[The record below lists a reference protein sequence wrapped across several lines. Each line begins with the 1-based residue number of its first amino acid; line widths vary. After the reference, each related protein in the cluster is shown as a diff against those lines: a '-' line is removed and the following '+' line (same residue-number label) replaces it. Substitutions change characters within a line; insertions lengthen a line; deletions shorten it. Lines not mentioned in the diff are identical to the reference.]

1 MPAVARTTDAD
12 SAGGVVTSKQ
22 SSVWANNLTISVD
35 GSSVSSHAPFVP
47 PHTSPVT
54 ANGSASVFAKNIP
67 INVQGNSDSCGHP
80 RAGGSP
86 NVFVGMTAG
95 TFGTSAVSTTATIP
109 PVDQAA
115 AVELVDNYVT
125 AQTGQP
131 NSYYKPEAAADG
143 VKGNYAGTP
152 GVADPAT
159 VPAGQVAPDP
169 TASDIIPFLEARV
182 TEAGSGAWR
191 ETGQGGNPSNAK
203 ITGIWTN
210 LGYPSANPWTTD
222 QTAWCMGFVNYA
234 LKNSGYKYVQT
245 ASAALITTNP
255 EKWGAVQ
262 VPKAEARPGDIAFW
276 SYRHVN
282 FVYTAA
288 NGKYSFVGGN
298 QTPSGGKNNPDDG
311 DITISYP
318 GGTAASNANWV
329 SCWRP
334 TKT

>member
-1 MPAVARTTDAD
+1 MV
-12 SAGGVVTSKQ
+12 GFK
-22 SSVWANNLTISVD
+22 
-35 GSSVSSHAPFVP
+35 
-47 PHTSPVT
+47 
-54 ANGSASVFAKNIP
+54 ANGTPQKDYTVSGVEDVYKSL
-67 INVQGNSDSCGHP
+67 
-80 RAGGSP
+80 
-86 NVFVGMTAG
+86 NVFVNNKAVVPYGGDGVGGNIFGM
-95 TFGTSAVSTTATIP
+95 SAVSVAVSLPEGDQTAAET
-109 PVDQAA
+109 
-115 AVELVDNYVT
+115 LVNNVV
-125 AQTGQP
+125 ASQTGQP
-131 NSYYKPEAAADG
+131 NAYYKPEAAADG

-152 GVADPAT
+152 EVSDPAS
-159 VPAGQVAPDP
+159 VPAGTIATDP
-169 TASDIIPFLEARV
+169 TASDIIPFLEARIA
-182 TEAGSGAWR
+182 EAGTGAWR
-191 ETGQGGNPSNAK
+191 ETGQGGKPSNTK
-203 ITGIWTN
+203 ITSIWTN

-222 QTAWCMGFVNYA
+222 QTAWCMGFINFA

-245 ASAALITTNP
+245 ASAALITSNP

>member
-1 MPAVARTTDAD
+1 MPYVPGAVVHGVTHVAD
-12 SAGGVVTSKQ
+12 VY
-22 SSVWANNLTISVD
+22 N
-35 GSSVSSHAPFVP
+35 
-47 PHTSPVT
+47 
-54 ANGSASVFAKNIP
+54 
-67 INVQGNSDSCGHP
+67 
-80 RAGGSP
+80 SP
-86 NVFVGMTAG
+86 NVYINNVLVALWNPAGSTAP
-95 TFGTSAVSTTATIP
+95 FGTVSVSVSVDLP
-109 PVDQAA
+109 PEDQAA
-115 AVELVDNYVT
+115 AETLVGDYVA
-125 AQTGQP
+125 AQNGQP

-152 GVADPAT
+152 ESSSVPDGAVATDA
-159 VPAGQVAPDP
+159 
-169 TASDIIPFLEARV
+169 TASDIVPFLDARLAEAK
-182 TEAGSGAWR
+182 TGAWR
-191 ETGQGGNPSNAK
+191 ETGQGGAASNSK

-210 LGYPSANPWTTD
+210 LGYPAGSPWTTD
-222 QTAWCMGFVNYA
+222 QTAWCMGFVNYG
-234 LKNSGYKYVQT
+234 LKSSGYKYVQT
-245 ASAALITTNP
+245 ASAAAITTNP

-262 VPKAEARPGDIAFW
+262 VPKAEAQPGDIAFW

-329 SCWRP
+329 SCWRI

>member
-22 SSVWANNLTISVD
+22 STVLANNLTISVNE
-35 GSSVSSHAPFVP
+35 SSVSSHAPFVP

-54 ANGSASVFAKNIP
+54 ASGSASVFAENIP

-95 TFGTSAVSTTATIP
+95 TFGISSVSTTATIP
-109 PVDQAA
+109 PLDQAA
-115 AVELVDNYVT
+115 AVELVDNYVA

-152 GVADPAT
+152 AVSDPTAVST
-159 VPAGQVAPDP
+159 GTVAPDP
-169 TASDIIPFLEARV
+169 TASDIIPFLEARLL
-182 TEAGSGAWR
+182 EASKGDWR
-191 ETGQGGNPSNAK
+191 ETGQGGHASNPK

-210 LGYPSANPWTTD
+210 LGYPASNPWTTD

-245 ASAALITTNP
+245 ASAALITSNP

-298 QTPSGGKNNPDDG
+298 QTPKGGTNNPDDG

-329 SCWRP
+329 SCWRI
-334 TKT
+334 KK

>member
-1 MPAVARTTDAD
+1 MPKVARVGDAD
-12 SAGGVVTSKQ
+12 TGGGTIGTPPQTTVF
-22 SSVWANNLTISVD
+22 ANSLLIGVN
-35 GSSVSSHAPFVP
+35 GSPVSSHGVS
-47 PHTSPVT
+47 PHSSPTT
-54 ANGSASVFAKNIP
+54 ANGSASVFAKSIP
-67 INVQGNSDSCGHP
+67 INVEGNADSCGHT
-80 RAGGSP
+80 RSGGSS

-95 TFGTSAVSTTATIP
+95 TFGISSVSVSVSIPAGDQTAAET
-109 PVDQAA
+109 
-115 AVELVDNYVT
+115 LVNNYVT

-131 NSYYKPEAAADG
+131 NAYYKPEAAADG

-152 GVADPAT
+152 EVSNPASVPTGTVAT
-159 VPAGQVAPDP
+159 DP

-182 TEAGSGAWR
+182 AEAATGAWR
-191 ETGQGGNPSNAK
+191 ETGQGGHASNSK

-210 LGYPSANPWTTD
+210 LGYPASNPWTTD

-318 GGTAASNANWV
+318 GGTAASNSNWV